1 MFAESDRLAK
11 QLIQSGIERGDRVGI
26 WSTNNSRWFEIL
38 LAVSKVGA
46 ILVNMMDI
54 TRTKEL
60 EHLIII
66 KNKIQNRQKAIQKVF
81 PDAKTR
87 EIKKAATALVNEEVL
102 IFFSTGS
109 TTMYGMKGRGQ
120 TEDH

>member
-1 MFAESDRLAK
+1 MMEDFKNAIIEFAESSKKTKFYFSD
-11 QLIQSGIERGDRVGI
+11 IEK
-26 WSTNNSRWFEIL
+26 
-38 LAVSKVGA
+38 AVKKVY
-46 ILVNMMDI
+46 
-54 TRTKEL
+54 
-60 EHLIII
+60 
-66 KNKIQNRQKAIQKVF
+66 

-87 EIKKAATALVNEEVL
+87 EIKKAATALVNEEKL